1 MANPCGFLSNTE
13 GGMSLKL
20 HFNIDTF
27 AKRIFPASMAVLFFL
42 FLYFFNQ
49 VDKTEL
55 VNTNDRTFETAKVV
69 KIVTDNL
76 QEDGNRYGNQELKLQ
91 ILTGSLKGQ
100 TVDATS
106 DSGYLFGAACREGMR
121 VVAIVSVSGDTNVV
135 SVYSIDRGPAVYAFI
150 ALFLLLLWAIG
161 GKKGFKSALALV
173 FTFVCIVFLYLPMVY
188 KGFSPFF
195 AAIAVAALTTIVTMC
210 LIGGYTMKSLAA
222 IIGTICGVMVAGL
235 FAAGFGHFAGISGFN
250 VSDIES
256 LLFIGQMTR
265 IQVGGLLFSGI
276 LIASLGAVMDIG
288 ISIASTINEIYK
300 NNPELT
306 KKQLFISGM
315 NVGRDMVGTMANT
328 LILAFTGG
336 SITVLIM
343 DYAYNLPYLQIVNAY
358 SIGIEIMQGI
368 SGALGVILTVPF
380 VSFLASQLM
389 HTGGKCE
396 ISSSPEK

>member
-1 MANPCGFLSNTE
+1 
-13 GGMSLKL
+13 MSVKL
-20 HFNIDTF
+20 HFNIDIFT
-27 AKRIFPASMAVLFFL
+27 KRIFPASMAVLFFL

-55 VNTNDRTFETAKVV
+55 VNTNDRTFEMARVV

-76 QEDGNRYGNQELKLQ
+76 QEDGNRYGNQALKLQ
-91 ILTGSLKGQ
+91 MLTGSLKGQ

-106 DSGYLFGAACREGMR
+106 DSGYLFGAACREGMK

-135 SVYSIDRGPAVYAFI
+135 SVYSIDRGPVVYAFV
-150 ALFLLLLWAIG
+150 ALFLLLLWVIG
-161 GKKGFKSALALV
+161 GKKGFKTALALI

-188 KGFSPFF
+188 KGFSPFL
-195 AAIAVAALTTIVTMC
+195 AAIAVAVLTTIVTMC
-210 LIGGYTMKSLAA
+210 LIGGYTMKSLTA

-235 FAAGFGHFAGISGFN
+235 FATGFGHFAGISGFN

-336 SITVLIM
+336 SISVLIM
-343 DYAYNLPYLQIVNAY
+343 DYAYDLPYLQIINAY

-380 VSFLASQLM
+380 VSFIAAQLM
-389 HTGGKCE
+389 HKGGKSD
-396 ISSSPEK
+396 ISGSPAK